1 MNTETKYYS
10 LYGTSV
16 ICAYPGI
23 VSFRRDG
30 KRYSIYE
37 EKVNVDGRSPS
48 IALLPVEIMEFIVDL
63 YDRTKWDELEIAEKE
78 CQKFLAYKRGKK

>member
-1 MNTETKYYS
+1 MNTETKHYS
-10 LYGTSV
+10 LYGTNV

-37 EKVNVDGRSPS
+37 EKVNIDGRAPS
-48 IALLPVEIMEFIVDL
+48 IALLPVDIMEFIVDL
-63 YDRTKWDELEIAEKE
+63 YDKTKWEELKIAAEE